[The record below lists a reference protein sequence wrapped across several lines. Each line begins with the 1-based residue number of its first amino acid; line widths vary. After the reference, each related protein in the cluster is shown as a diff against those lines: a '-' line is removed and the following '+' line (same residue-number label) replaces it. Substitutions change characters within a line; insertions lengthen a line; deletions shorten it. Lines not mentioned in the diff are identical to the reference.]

1 VTDQLDCV
9 VVGAGVIGLAIAR
22 SLALAGREV
31 VVLEAEPRIGSH
43 TSSRNSEVIHAG
55 IYYPTGSLK
64 ARLCVSGRE
73 MLYRYCEEQHIAHLR
88 VGKLIV
94 APNENDIGKLRIIDE
109 QARTNGVT
117 DLQLLNATE
126 VVRLEPNVGG
136 EAALLSPSTGIID
149 SHELMIALQ
158 AEIESNRGVVVCN
171 SKVTTV
177 AARDD
182 GFRLTVAG
190 TQSEEVACTMLVNA
204 AGVQAQRMAEE
215 IGIERSKVPELHL
228 AKGHY
233 FAYQGEPPFRHLIY
247 PLPSGGGLGIH
258 ATNDLAG
265 STRFGPDV
273 SWVDSVDY
281 GFDESH
287 KPGFS
292 AAIREYFPGLDDD
305 KLVPAYTGVR
315 PKLSGPGAAAAD
327 FVIQGTAVHGVASL
341 VNLFGIDSP
350 GLTASLAIGEYV
362 RKVLL
367 QAHPGRKR
375 RSF

>member
-1 VTDQLDCV
+1 MTDRLDCV

-31 VVLEAEPRIGSH
+31 VVLEAEPQIGSH

-55 IYYPTGSLK
+55 IYYPTASLK

-73 MLYRYCEEQHIAHLR
+73 MLYRYCEEQHIAHR
-88 VGKLIV
+88 RIGKLIV
-94 APNENDIGKLRIIDE
+94 AANEYDIGKLRTIDE

-117 DLQLLNATE
+117 DLQLLDATE
-126 VVRLEPNVGG
+126 VVRLEPNVEG

-149 SHELMIALQ
+149 SHEMMIALR

-171 SKVTTV
+171 NKVTAV
-177 AARDD
+177 AVRDE

-204 AGVQAQRMAEE
+204 AGFQAQRMAEE
-215 IGIERSKVPELHL
+215 IGIEPSKVPELHL
-228 AKGHY
+228 AKAHY
-233 FAYQGEPPFRHLIY
+233 FAYQGKSPFRHLIY

-292 AAIREYFPGLDDD
+292 ATIREYFPGLDDG

-327 FVIQGTAVHGVASL
+327 FVIQGAAMHGVASL

-362 RKVLL
+362 RKMLL
-367 QAHPGRKR
+367 QAHPARKR
-375 RSF
+375 RSS